1 MRFYSYIFSAVLVL
15 QASLF
20 YALPIA
26 VMRFFPAAA
35 LKIFLTASAEER
47 ARRRYNQL
55 KDKGLSV
62 SLADLSRE
70 IAERDHRD
78 ASRTLAPLVA
88 AADAITLDSTGLTP
102 DEVVA
107 RVLELARD
115 RHVG

>member
-1 MRFYSYIFSAVLVL
+1 RDMGTQIF
-15 QASLF
+15 
-20 YALPIA
+20 PT
-26 VMRFFPAAA
+26 AA

-78 ASRTLAPLVA
+78 ASRALAPLVA
-88 AADAITLDSTGLTP
+88 AADAVELDSTGLTP

-107 RVLELARD
+107 RVLTLARE
-115 RHVG
+115 RLIG